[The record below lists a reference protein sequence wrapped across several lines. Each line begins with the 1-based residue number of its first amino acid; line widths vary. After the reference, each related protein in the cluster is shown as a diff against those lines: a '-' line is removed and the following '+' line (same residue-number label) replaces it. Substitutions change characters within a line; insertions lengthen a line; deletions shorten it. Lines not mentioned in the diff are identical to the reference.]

1 MISFEYRI
9 LSEYKVKVA
18 KIDTLVKSIMSHR
31 EPKSTE
37 SKDASEFLDV
47 LINEIDQ
54 FYKNHSEI
62 LSKNGKKPHARSR
75 LPETKKWLDSIE
87 RFYELNPKRRPRK

>member
-1 MISFEYRI
+1 MISFEYRV
-9 LSEYKVKVA
+9 LSEYKIKVA
-18 KIDTLVKSIMSHR
+18 KIDTLSKSIITHR
-31 EPKSTE
+31 EPKSVE

-54 FYKNHSEI
+54 FYKNYSEM

-75 LPETKKWLDSIE
+75 LPENKKWLENIE
-87 RFYELNPKRRPRK
+87 RFYELNPRRRPRK

>member
-62 LSKNGKKPHARSR
+62 L
-75 LPETKKWLDSIE
+75 
-87 RFYELNPKRRPRK
+87 

>member
-47 LINEIDQ
+47 
-54 FYKNHSEI
+54 
-62 LSKNGKKPHARSR
+62 
-75 LPETKKWLDSIE
+75 
-87 RFYELNPKRRPRK
+87 

>member
-9 LSEYKVKVA
+9 LSEYKVKGA

-62 LSKNGKKPHARSR
+62 LSKKGKKPHARSR
-75 LPETKKWLDSIE
+75 LPETKKWLDNIE

>member
-1 MISFEYRI
+1 MISFEYRV
-9 LSEYKVKVA
+9 LSEYKIKVE
-18 KIDTLVKSIMSHR
+18 KIDTLSKSIITHR
-31 EPKSTE
+31 EPKSVE

-54 FYKNHSEI
+54 FYKNYSEM

-75 LPETKKWLDSIE
+75 LPENKKWLENIE
-87 RFYELNPKRRPRK
+87 RFYELNPRRRPRK

>member
-9 LSEYKVKVA
+9 LSEYKIKVA
-18 KIDTLVKSIMSHR
+18 KIDTLSKSIITQR
-31 EPKSTE
+31 EPKSVE

-54 FYKNHSEI
+54 FYKNHSEM

-75 LPETKKWLDSIE
+75 LPENKKWLENIE
-87 RFYELNPKRRPRK
+87 RFYELNPRRRPRK

>member
-9 LSEYKVKVA
+9 LSEYKIKVA
-18 KIDTLVKSIMSHR
+18 KIDTLSKSIITHR
-31 EPKSTE
+31 EPKSVE

-47 LINEIDQ
+47 MINEIDQ

-75 LPETKKWLDSIE
+75 LSENSNCSMIIL
-87 RFYELNPKRRPRK
+87 

>member
-1 MISFEYRI
+1 MISFEYRF

-75 LPETKKWLDSIE
+75 LPETKKWLDNIE

>member
-37 SKDASEFLDV
+37 YKDASEFLDV

-75 LPETKKWLDSIE
+75 LPETKKWVDNIE

>member
-1 MISFEYRI
+1 
-9 LSEYKVKVA
+9 
-18 KIDTLVKSIMSHR
+18 MSHR

-37 SKDASEFLDV
+37 SKEASEFLDV

-62 LSKNGKKPHARSR
+62 LSKNGKKPHACSR
-75 LPETKKWLDSIE
+75 LPETKKWLDNIE

>member
-62 LSKNGKKPHARSR
+62 LSKKGKKPHARSR
-75 LPETKKWLDSIE
+75 LPETKKWLDNIE